1 MVRLIQLKLA
11 GFKSFVDPTTI
22 QLQGQRVGIVG
33 PNGCGK
39 SNIMESVKWVL
50 GESSAKEMRSENMDS
65 VIFNGS
71 ENRKPISRASVE
83 LIFDNSLGKAPTEWS
98 QYAEISVKRVI
109 EREKGSTYYI
119 NNLAVR
125 RKDIADLFLGTGL
138 GGRGYAIIGQ
148 NTISQIIEAK
158 PEELRSY
165 LEEAAGV
172 SKYKERRRET
182 EFRLRDTRENLSRIQ
197 DVLNEIIQQIAKLE
211 SQAVIATKYN
221 ELTEKHKFHQAQVWV
236 LKKRDASIVWK
247 KNQFQVEKL
256 VNELEQQTAAL
267 RKIEAEVENLRQ
279 AHIDASDEINKNQ
292 ASFYEINAEVSN
304 IENNIRNQNE
314 LLERS
319 KKELIEIE
327 TNLAKNADDQLKFAK
342 DIEEAEIEKVALS
355 ELYKTKEENFN
366 SLKSSIQ
373 SVEAT
378 YLDSTEQFNQI
389 ANQFQST
396 QEKIN
401 LEKATI
407 DFIHKT
413 EEEIN
418 TRITFLNNEINN
430 IDLTGQS
437 LLEEKESDLADKRL
451 HVEKIEA
458 KIDENKS
465 LATDLEEEIDALRQ
479 HQIEIQKELSQIEGE
494 IKTLAQIQD
503 DTQGNESLK
512 SWTSQHNIN
521 TSNRLWEKLKIK
533 TDWVT
538 AIESALGG
546 KLNAVLAQYE
556 TISHRPPA
564 SMVLANL
571 NASHAYKP
579 KNNKLNSALDVI
591 EISDPLLMN
600 LLSEWLS
607 NCYIIPKGESY
618 KNFIGNL
625 EQGEFL
631 VNQQGDIFTK
641 NSVSFYGKDA
651 SLNGI
656 LLRQERLKALQEK
669 FPSIDRNSKDISNKL
684 SEAELQLNDYEEQ
697 ADSYSEELKEALN
710 DFHQTEIEVEKT
722 QQSIAYANEKH
733 SSITNEQN
741 ELKTKLTQIQID
753 KTTKSSLIHNLE
765 NDAHRL
771 LEQKTLSE
779 DIKKRHE
786 LEYESARKHVNEA
799 EIQLQESHFNLKI
812 IGNKI
817 NELNNR
823 INLLTEDNN
832 ALNNKK
838 DLVKTSIN
846 TESIEALKLS
856 LREKITVK
864 DEREKILIASRD
876 NLAQKETDLRESEQ
890 KRLQT
895 EQAVHPIR
903 DKLEQSRLN
912 ERESKLLFEQ
922 FQNEIIESQLDE
934 GVLSESITEKTTVKE
949 VQELCNKLQEEI
961 NLLGPVNLAAIHELT
976 SEKERKGY
984 LDSQVEDLTSASNTL
999 EDAIRRIDKETRDR
1013 LIATFNE
1020 VNKNFTEFFKV
1031 LFNGGQA
1038 QLELLGEEI
1047 LDTGIQV
1054 TAQPPGKK
1062 NTTISQ
1068 LSGGEKALT
1077 ATALVFALFKLN
1089 PAPFCLMDEVDAP
1102 LDDSNTLRFTNM
1114 VTEMS
1119 KNTQFL
1125 YVSHNKIAM
1134 EMAQQL
1140 IGVTMQE
1147 SGVSRIVEVS
1157 LEEVEKMELAN

>member
-1 MVRLIQLKLA
+1 VRLIQLKLA

-22 QLQGQRVGIVG
+22 QLQGQRIGIVG

-158 PEELRSY
+158 PEELRNY

-182 EFRLRDTRENLSRIQ
+182 EFRLRDTRDNLSRIQ
-197 DVLNEIIQQIAKLE
+197 DVLNEIVQQIAKLE

-221 ELTEKHKFHQAQVWV
+221 DLTQKQKFHQAQVWV

-247 KNQFQVEKL
+247 KHQSQVEKL

-267 RKIEAEVENLRQ
+267 RKIEAEVESLRQ
-279 AHIDASDEINKNQ
+279 AHISASDEINKNQ
-292 ASFYEINAEVSN
+292 ASFYQINAEVSN

-327 TNLAKNADDQLKFAK
+327 TNLAKNADDQLKFTN
-342 DIEEAEIEKVALS
+342 DIEEAAIEKTKLT

-373 SVEAT
+373 SVEGR
-378 YLDSTEQFNQI
+378 YLASVEQFNQAVI
-389 ANQFQST
+389 QFQST

-401 LEKATI
+401 LEKAMI
-407 DFIHKT
+407 DFILKT
-413 EEEIN
+413 EEETNI
-418 TRITFLNNEINN
+418 RLAFLNNEISN

-437 LLEEKESDLADKRL
+437 LLDEKENDLVDKQS
-451 HVEKIEA
+451 HVEKIEG
-458 KIDENKS
+458 KIEENKS
-465 LATDLEEEIDALRQ
+465 LATDLEEEIDTLRKQ
-479 HQIEIQKELSQIEGE
+479 QIEIQKELSQIEGE

-503 DTQGNESLK
+503 DAQGNESLK

-533 TDWVT
+533 TEWIT

-556 TISHRPPA
+556 SISHRPPA

-571 NASHAYKP
+571 NGSKSYKP
-579 KNNKLNSALDVI
+579 KNNKLNSVLDVI

-607 NCYIIPKGESY
+607 DYYLIPKGESY

-656 LLRQERLKALQEK
+656 LLRQERLKALQEQ
-669 FPSIDRNSKDISNKL
+669 FPSIEKNYKNILKKL
-684 SEAELQLNDYEEQ
+684 NEAELQLNDYEEQ
-697 ADSYSEELKEALN
+697 ADSFSEELKEALN
-710 DFHQTEIEVEKT
+710 ELHQTEIEVERI
-722 QQSIAYANEKH
+722 QQSISYSNEKH
-733 SSITNEQN
+733 SNITNEQN
-741 ELKTKLTQIQID
+741 ELKEKLAQIEID
-753 KTTKSSLIHNLE
+753 KTAKSSLIHNLE
-765 NDAHRL
+765 IDAHRL
-771 LEQKTLSE
+771 LEQKTSSE
-779 DIKKRHE
+779 EIKKRHE
-786 LEYESARKHVNEA
+786 FEYESVKKQVNEA

-812 IGNKI
+812 IDNKI
-817 NELNNR
+817 NEINNK
-823 INLLTEDNN
+823 INILYEDNK

-838 DLVKTSIN
+838 DSAKASID
-846 TESIEALKLS
+846 TGVIEALQIS

-876 NLAQKETDLRESEQ
+876 NLAQKETDLRECEQ

-912 ERESKLLFEQ
+912 EQESKLLFEQ
-922 FQNEIIESQLDE
+922 FQNEINESQLDE
-934 GVLSESITEKTTVKE
+934 IVLSESITEKTTVKE

-1157 LEEVEKMELAN
+1157 LAEAEKMELAN

>member
-1 MVRLIQLKLA
+1 MRLIQLKLA

-221 ELTEKHKFHQAQVWV
+221 ELTEKYKFHQAQVWV

-373 SVEAT
+373 LVEAT

-922 FQNEIIESQLDE
+922 FQNEINESQLDE

>member
-1 MVRLIQLKLA
+1 MRLIQLKLA

-125 RKDIADLFLGTGL
+125 RKDVADLFLGTGL

-158 PEELRSY
+158 PEELRNY

-197 DVLNEIIQQIAKLE
+197 DVVNEIIQQIAKLE

-247 KNQFQVEKL
+247 KNQSQVEKL

-279 AHIDASDEINKNQ
+279 AHINASDEINKNQ
-292 ASFYEINAEVSN
+292 ASFYEINSEVSN

-319 KKELIEIE
+319 KKELVEIE
-327 TNLAKNADDQLKFAK
+327 ANLNKNAEDQLKFSK
-342 DIEEAEIEKVALS
+342 EIEEAVIQKTALS
-355 ELYKTKEENFN
+355 ELFKTKEESFN
-366 SLKSSIQ
+366 TLKSSIQ
-373 SVEAT
+373 SVESQ
-378 YLDSTEQFNQI
+378 YLSSSEKFNQI

-413 EEEIN
+413 EEETN
-418 TRITFLNNEINN
+418 ARISFLNNEINN
-430 IDLTGQS
+430 IDLSGKSQ
-437 LLEEKESDLADKRL
+437 LEEKETDLSDKRL
-451 HVEKIEA
+451 DAEKIEE
-458 KIDENKS
+458 KISDNKS
-465 LATDLEEEIDALRQ
+465 LSSDLEEEIDTLRQ

-494 IKTLAQIQD
+494 IKTLVQIQD

-533 TDWVT
+533 SDWVT

-556 TISHRPPA
+556 SIAHRPPA

-579 KNNKLNSALDVI
+579 KNNKLNSALDAI

-607 NCYIIPKGESY
+607 DYYLIPKGESY

-656 LLRQERLKALQEK
+656 LIRQERLKALQDK
-669 FPSIDRNSKDISNKL
+669 FPSIEKGYKDVLNRL
-684 SEAELQLNDYEEQ
+684 NDAELQLNDYEEQ
-697 ADSYSEELKEALN
+697 ADSFSEELKDALN
-710 DFHQTEIEVEKT
+710 ELHQTEIEVEKI

-733 SSITNEQN
+733 SNISHEQN
-741 ELKTKLTQIQID
+741 ELKAKLTQIQID
-753 KTTKSSLIHNLE
+753 KTTKSNLIQNLE
-765 NDAHRL
+765 GDSHRF
-771 LEQKTLSE
+771 LEQKTADE
-779 DIKKRHE
+779 EIKKRHE
-786 LEYESARKHVNEA
+786 FEYESARQQVNEA

-812 IGNKI
+812 VDNKI
-817 NELNNR
+817 SELNNR
-823 INLLTEDNN
+823 VSLLSEDNN
-832 ALNNKK
+832 VLNNKK
-838 DLVKTSIN
+838 DLAKASIN
-846 TESIEALKLS
+846 TEHIDMLQAT
-856 LREKITVK
+856 LREKLTVK
-864 DEREKILIASRD
+864 DEREKVLIASRD

-912 ERESKLLFEQ
+912 EQESKLLFEQ
-922 FQNEIIESQLDE
+922 FQNEINESQLDE
-934 GVLSESITEKTTVKE
+934 VVLSESITDKTTVKE

-961 NLLGPVNLAAIHELT
+961 NSLGPVNLAAIHELT

-1038 QLELLGEEI
+1038 KLELLGEEI

-1102 LDDSNTLRFTNM
+1102 LDDSNTLRFANM

>member
-1 MVRLIQLKLA
+1 MRLIQLKLA

-22 QLQGQRVGIVG
+22 QLQGQRIGIVG

-158 PEELRSY
+158 PEELRNY

-182 EFRLRDTRENLSRIQ
+182 EFRLRDTRDNLSRIQ
-197 DVLNEIIQQIAKLE
+197 DVLNEIVQQIAKLE

-221 ELTEKHKFHQAQVWV
+221 DLTQKQKFHQAQVWV

-247 KNQFQVEKL
+247 KHQSQVEKL

-267 RKIEAEVENLRQ
+267 RKIEAEVESLRQ
-279 AHIDASDEINKNQ
+279 AHISASDEINKNQ
-292 ASFYEINAEVSN
+292 ASFYQINAEVSN

-327 TNLAKNADDQLKFAK
+327 TNLAKNADDQLKFTN
-342 DIEEAEIEKVALS
+342 DIEEAAIEKTKLT

-373 SVEAT
+373 SVEGR
-378 YLDSTEQFNQI
+378 YLASVEQFNQAVI
-389 ANQFQST
+389 QFQST

-401 LEKATI
+401 LEKAMI
-407 DFIHKT
+407 DFILKT
-413 EEEIN
+413 EEETNI
-418 TRITFLNNEINN
+418 RLAFLNNEISN

-437 LLEEKESDLADKRL
+437 LLDEKENDLVDKQS
-451 HVEKIEA
+451 HAEKIEG
-458 KIDENKS
+458 KIEENKS
-465 LATDLEEEIDALRQ
+465 LATDLEEEIDTLRKQ
-479 HQIEIQKELSQIEGE
+479 QIEIQKELSQIEGE

-503 DTQGNESLK
+503 DAQGNESLK

-533 TDWVT
+533 TEWIT

-556 TISHRPPA
+556 SISHRPPA

-571 NASHAYKP
+571 NGSKSYKP
-579 KNNKLNSALDVI
+579 KNNKLNSVLDVI

-607 NCYIIPKGESY
+607 DYYLIPKGESY

-656 LLRQERLKALQEK
+656 LLRQERLKALQEQ
-669 FPSIDRNSKDISNKL
+669 FPSIEKNYKNILKKL
-684 SEAELQLNDYEEQ
+684 NEAELQLNDYEEQ
-697 ADSYSEELKEALN
+697 ADSFSEELKEALN
-710 DFHQTEIEVEKT
+710 ELHQTEIEVERI
-722 QQSIAYANEKH
+722 QQSISYSNEKH
-733 SSITNEQN
+733 SNITNEQN
-741 ELKTKLTQIQID
+741 ELKEKLAQIEID
-753 KTTKSSLIHNLE
+753 KTAKSSLIHNLE
-765 NDAHRL
+765 IDAHRL
-771 LEQKTLSE
+771 LEQKTSSE
-779 DIKKRHE
+779 EIKKRHE
-786 LEYESARKHVNEA
+786 FEYESVKKQVNEA

-812 IGNKI
+812 IDNKI
-817 NELNNR
+817 NEINNK
-823 INLLTEDNN
+823 INILYEDNK

-838 DLVKTSIN
+838 DSAKASID
-846 TESIEALKLS
+846 TGVIEALQIS

-876 NLAQKETDLRESEQ
+876 NLAQKETDLRECEQ

-912 ERESKLLFEQ
+912 EQESKLLFEQ
-922 FQNEIIESQLDE
+922 FQNEINESQLDE
-934 GVLSESITEKTTVKE
+934 IVLSESITEKTTVKE

-1157 LEEVEKMELAN
+1157 LAEAEKMELAN

>member
-1 MVRLIQLKLA
+1 MRLIQLKLA

-373 SVEAT
+373 LVEAT
-378 YLDSTEQFNQI
+378 YLDSTEQFNQV

-922 FQNEIIESQLDE
+922 FQNEINESQLDE

>member
-1 MVRLIQLKLA
+1 MRLIQLKLA

-327 TNLAKNADDQLKFAK
+327 TNLTKNADDQLKFAK

-373 SVEAT
+373 LVEAT
-378 YLDSTEQFNQI
+378 YLDSTEQFNQV

-503 DTQGNESLK
+503 DAQGNESLK

-961 NLLGPVNLAAIHELT
+961 NLLGPVNLAAIHEPT

>member
-1 MVRLIQLKLA
+1 MRLIQLKLA

-125 RKDIADLFLGTGL
+125 RKDVADLFLGTGL

-158 PEELRSY
+158 PEELRNY

-247 KNQFQVEKL
+247 KHQSQVDKL

-267 RKIEAEVENLRQ
+267 RKIEAEVETLRQ

-327 TNLAKNADDQLKFAK
+327 TNLTKNEEDQLKYSK
-342 DIEEAEIEKVALS
+342 DIKESDIEKISLS
-355 ELYKTKEENFN
+355 ELYKIKEENFN
-366 SLKSSIQ
+366 ALKSSIQ
-373 SVEAT
+373 LVEVQ
-378 YLDSTEQFNQI
+378 YLTSTEQFNQA

-413 EEEIN
+413 EEETN
-418 TRITFLNNEINN
+418 ARISFLNNEIRN

-437 LLEEKESDLADKRL
+437 ELEEKENDLADKRL
-451 HVEKIEA
+451 HVKNIES

-465 LATDLEEEIDALRQ
+465 LTEDLEEEIDTLRQ

-494 IKTLAQIQD
+494 IKTLLQIQD

-533 TDWVT
+533 TEWVT
-538 AIESALGG
+538 AIESALGV

-571 NASHAYKP
+571 NGSHPYKP
-579 KNNKLNSALDVI
+579 KNTKLNSALDVI

-607 NCYIIPKGESY
+607 SCYIIPKGESY

-651 SLNGI
+651 SLSGI
-656 LLRQERLKALQEK
+656 LLRQERLKVLQEK
-669 FPSIDRNSKDISNKL
+669 FPSIDKNYKDVSKKL
-684 SEAELQLNDYEEQ
+684 NEAQLQLNNYEEQ
-697 ADSYSEELKEALN
+697 VDSFNDELKEALN

-722 QQSIAYANEKH
+722 QQSIVYANERLNN
-733 SSITNEQN
+733 ITNEQN
-741 ELKTKLTQIQID
+741 ELKAKLTQIEID
-753 KTTKSSLIHNLE
+753 KTTKSNLILNLE
-765 NDAHRL
+765 NDALQL
-771 LEQKTLSE
+771 LEQKTSSE
-779 DIKKRHE
+779 EIKKRHE
-786 LEYESARKHVNEA
+786 LEYESAKKQVNEA

-812 IGNKI
+812 INNKI
-817 NELNNR
+817 NELINR
-823 INLLTEDNN
+823 FNVLTEDNS

-838 DLVKTSIN
+838 DLAMASID
-846 TESIEALKLS
+846 TQIIETLQLS
-856 LREKITVK
+856 LREKITIK

-876 NLAQKETDLRESEQ
+876 NLAQKEIDLRECEQ

-912 ERESKLLFEQ
+912 EQESKLLFEQ
-922 FQNEIIESQLDE
+922 FQNEINESQFDE
-934 GVLSESITEKTTVKE
+934 VVLSESITEKTTVKE

-961 NLLGPVNLAAIHELT
+961 NLLGPVNLAAIHELA

-999 EDAIRRIDKETRDR
+999 EDAIKRIDKETRDR

-1020 VNKNFTEFFKV
+1020 VNKNFTEFFRI

-1102 LDDSNTLRFTNM
+1102 LDDSNTLRFADM

-1157 LEEVEKMELAN
+1157 LEEAEKMELAN

>member
-1 MVRLIQLKLA
+1 MRLIQLKLA

-158 PEELRSY
+158 PEELRNY

-197 DVLNEIIQQIAKLE
+197 DVLNEIIQQITKLE

-221 ELTEKHKFHQAQVWV
+221 DLTQKQKFHQAQVWV

-247 KNQFQVEKL
+247 KHQSQVEKL

-267 RKIEAEVENLRQ
+267 RKIEAEVEGLRQ
-279 AHIDASDEINKNQ
+279 SHINASDEINKNQ

-327 TNLAKNADDQLKFAK
+327 TNLAKNADDQLKFTN
-342 DIEEAEIEKVALS
+342 DIEEAAIEKTKLT

-373 SVEAT
+373 SVEGR
-378 YLDSTEQFNQI
+378 YLASVEQFNQAVI
-389 ANQFQST
+389 QFQST

-401 LEKATI
+401 LEKAMI
-407 DFIHKT
+407 DFILKT
-413 EEEIN
+413 EDETNI
-418 TRITFLNNEINN
+418 RLAFLNNEISN

-437 LLEEKESDLADKRL
+437 LLNEKENDLVDKQS
-451 HVEKIEA
+451 HVKKIEG
-458 KIDENKS
+458 KIEENKS
-465 LATDLEEEIDALRQ
+465 LATDLEEEIDTLRQ
-479 HQIEIQKELSQIEGE
+479 QQIEIQKELSQIEGE

-503 DTQGNESLK
+503 DAQGNESLK

-533 TDWVT
+533 TEWIT

-546 KLNAVLAQYE
+546 RLNAVLAQYE
-556 TISHRPPA
+556 SISHRPPA

-571 NASHAYKP
+571 NGSHSYKP
-579 KNNKLNSALDVI
+579 KNNKLNSVLDVI

-607 NCYIIPKGESY
+607 DYYLIPKGESY

-656 LLRQERLKALQEK
+656 LLRQERLKALQEQ
-669 FPSIDRNSKDISNKL
+669 FPSIEKSYKNILKKL
-684 SEAELQLNDYEEQ
+684 NEAELQLNDYEEQ
-697 ADSYSEELKEALN
+697 ADSFNDKLKEALN
-710 DFHQTEIEVEKT
+710 ELHQTEIEVERI
-722 QQSIAYANEKH
+722 QQSITYSNEKH
-733 SSITNEQN
+733 SNITNEQN
-741 ELKTKLTQIQID
+741 ELKEKLTQIEID
-753 KTTKSSLIHNLE
+753 KTAKSSLIHNLE
-765 NDAHRL
+765 IDAHRL
-771 LEQKTLSE
+771 LEQKTSSE
-779 DIKKRHE
+779 EIKKRHE
-786 LEYESARKHVNEA
+786 FEYESVKKQVNEA

-812 IGNKI
+812 INNKI
-817 NELNNR
+817 NELNSK
-823 INLLTEDNN
+823 INILYEDNK

-838 DLVKTSIN
+838 DLAKASID
-846 TESIEALKLS
+846 TEIIEALQLS

-876 NLAQKETDLRESEQ
+876 NLAQKETDLRECEQ

-912 ERESKLLFEQ
+912 EQESKLLFEQ
-922 FQNEIIESQLDE
+922 FQNEINESQLDE
-934 GVLSESITEKTTVKE
+934 MVLSESITEKTTVKDM
-949 VQELCNKLQEEI
+949 QELCNKLQEDI

-1020 VNKNFTEFFKV
+1020 VNKNFTDFFKV

-1125 YVSHNKIAM
+1125 YVSHNKLAM

>member
-1 MVRLIQLKLA
+1 
-11 GFKSFVDPTTI
+11 
-22 QLQGQRVGIVG
+22 VGIVG

-39 SNIMESVKWVL
+39 VM
-50 GESSAKEMRSENMDS
+50 
-65 VIFNGS
+65 
-71 ENRKPISRASVE
+71 
-83 LIFDNSLGKAPTEWS
+83 
-98 QYAEISVKRVI
+98 RVI

-247 KNQFQVEKL
+247 KHQSQVEKL

-304 IENNIRNQNE
+304 IENNIRNQND

-327 TNLAKNADDQLKFAK
+327 TNLAKNADDQLKFTK
-342 DIEEAEIEKVALS
+342 DIEEAGIEKAALS

-373 SVEAT
+373 SVELA
-378 YLDSTEQFNQI
+378 YINSTEQFNQI

-413 EEEIN
+413 EEDTN
-418 TRITFLNNEINN
+418 ARITFLNNEISN

-437 LLEEKESDLADKRL
+437 LLEEKESDLADKRS
-451 HVEKIEA
+451 HVEKIET

-465 LATDLEEEIDALRQ
+465 LATDLEEEIDTLRQ
-479 HQIEIQKELSQIEGE
+479 RQIEMQKELSQIEGE

-533 TDWVT
+533 TEWVT

-571 NASHAYKP
+571 NASHTYKP

-607 NCYIIPKGESY
+607 DCYIIPKGESY

-669 FPSIDRNSKDISNKL
+669 FPSIEKSYKDVLNKL

-697 ADSYSEELKEALN
+697 ADSFSEELKDALN
-710 DFHQTEIEVEKT
+710 AFHQTEIEVEKI
-722 QQSIAYANEKH
+722 QQSITYANEKH
-733 SSITNEQN
+733 SNITNEQN
-741 ELKTKLTQIQID
+741 ELKAKLTQIEVD

-765 NDAHRL
+765 NDAHRF
-771 LEQKTLSE
+771 LEQKTSSE
-779 DIKKRHE
+779 EIKKRHE

-812 IGNKI
+812 IDNKI

-823 INLLTEDNN
+823 INILTEDNN
-832 ALNNKK
+832 TLNNKK
-838 DLVKTSIN
+838 DLAKASIN
-846 TESIEALKLS
+846 TESIEALQLS

-890 KRLQT
+890 KRMQT

-912 ERESKLLFEQ
+912 EQESKLLFEQ
-922 FQNEIIESQLDE
+922 FQNEINESQLDE
-934 GVLSESITEKTTVKE
+934 IVLSESITEKTTVKE
-949 VQELCNKLQEEI
+949 VQELCSH
-961 NLLGPVNLAAIHELT
+961 P
-976 SEKERKGY
+976 
-984 LDSQVEDLTSASNTL
+984 
-999 EDAIRRIDKETRDR
+999 
-1013 LIATFNE
+1013 
-1020 VNKNFTEFFKV
+1020 
-1031 LFNGGQA
+1031 
-1038 QLELLGEEI
+1038 
-1047 LDTGIQV
+1047 
-1054 TAQPPGKK
+1054 KK
-1062 NTTISQ
+1062 K
-1068 LSGGEKALT
+1068 EKA
-1077 ATALVFALFKLN
+1077 
-1089 PAPFCLMDEVDAP
+1089 
-1102 LDDSNTLRFTNM
+1102 TLI
-1114 VTEMS
+1114 V
-1119 KNTQFL
+1119 KW
-1125 YVSHNKIAM
+1125 KI
-1134 EMAQQL
+1134 
-1140 IGVTMQE
+1140 
-1147 SGVSRIVEVS
+1147 
-1157 LEEVEKMELAN
+1157 

>member
-1 MVRLIQLKLA
+1 MRLIQLKLA

-22 QLQGQRVGIVG
+22 QLQGQRIGIVG

-158 PEELRSY
+158 PEELRNY

-182 EFRLRDTRENLSRIQ
+182 EFRLRDTRDNLSRIQ
-197 DVLNEIIQQIAKLE
+197 DVLNEIVQQIAKLE

-221 ELTEKHKFHQAQVWV
+221 DLTQKQKFHQAQVWV

-247 KNQFQVEKL
+247 KHQSQVEKL

-267 RKIEAEVENLRQ
+267 RKIEAEVESLRQ
-279 AHIDASDEINKNQ
+279 AHISASDEINKNQ

-327 TNLAKNADDQLKFAK
+327 TNLAKNADDQLKFTN
-342 DIEEAEIEKVALS
+342 DIEEAAIEKTKLT

-373 SVEAT
+373 SVEGR
-378 YLDSTEQFNQI
+378 YLASVEQFNQAVI
-389 ANQFQST
+389 QFQST

-401 LEKATI
+401 LEKAMI
-407 DFIHKT
+407 DFILKT
-413 EEEIN
+413 EEETNI
-418 TRITFLNNEINN
+418 RLAFLNNEISN

-437 LLEEKESDLADKRL
+437 LLDEKENDLVDKQS
-451 HVEKIEA
+451 HVEKIEG
-458 KIDENKS
+458 KIEENKS
-465 LATDLEEEIDALRQ
+465 LATDLEEEIDTLRKQ
-479 HQIEIQKELSQIEGE
+479 QIEIQKKLSQIEGE

-503 DTQGNESLK
+503 DAQGNESLK

-533 TDWVT
+533 TEWIT

-556 TISHRPPA
+556 SISHRPPA

-571 NASHAYKP
+571 NGSKSYKP
-579 KNNKLNSALDVI
+579 KNNKLNSVLDVI

-607 NCYIIPKGESY
+607 DYYLIPKGESY

-656 LLRQERLKALQEK
+656 LLRQERLKALQEQ
-669 FPSIDRNSKDISNKL
+669 FPSIEKNYKNILKKL
-684 SEAELQLNDYEEQ
+684 NEAELQLNDYEEQ
-697 ADSYSEELKEALN
+697 ADSFSEELKEALN
-710 DFHQTEIEVEKT
+710 ELHQTEIEVERI
-722 QQSIAYANEKH
+722 QQSISYSNEKH
-733 SSITNEQN
+733 SNITNEQN
-741 ELKTKLTQIQID
+741 ELKEKLAQIEID
-753 KTTKSSLIHNLE
+753 KTAKSSLIHNLE
-765 NDAHRL
+765 IDAHRL
-771 LEQKTLSE
+771 LEQKTSSE
-779 DIKKRHE
+779 EIKKRHE
-786 LEYESARKHVNEA
+786 FEYESVKKQVNEA

-812 IGNKI
+812 IDNKI
-817 NELNNR
+817 NEINNK
-823 INLLTEDNN
+823 INILYEDNK

-838 DLVKTSIN
+838 DSAKASID
-846 TESIEALKLS
+846 TGVIEALQIS

-876 NLAQKETDLRESEQ
+876 NLAQKETDLRECEQ

-912 ERESKLLFEQ
+912 EQESKLLFEQ
-922 FQNEIIESQLDE
+922 FQNEINESQLDE
-934 GVLSESITEKTTVKE
+934 IVLSESITEKTTVKE

-1157 LEEVEKMELAN
+1157 LAEAEKMELAN

>member
-1 MVRLIQLKLA
+1 MRLIQLKLA

-125 RKDIADLFLGTGL
+125 RKDVADLFLGTGL

-158 PEELRSY
+158 PEELRNY

-247 KNQFQVEKL
+247 KHQSQVDKL

-267 RKIEAEVENLRQ
+267 RKIEAEVETLRQ

-327 TNLAKNADDQLKFAK
+327 TNLTKNEEDQLKYSK
-342 DIEEAEIEKVALS
+342 DIKESDIEKISLS
-355 ELYKTKEENFN
+355 ELYKIKEENFN
-366 SLKSSIQ
+366 ALKSSIRL
-373 SVEAT
+373 VEVQ
-378 YLDSTEQFNQI
+378 YLTSTEQFNQA

-413 EEEIN
+413 EEETN
-418 TRITFLNNEINN
+418 ARITFLNNEISN

-437 LLEEKESDLADKRL
+437 ELEEKENDLADKRL
-451 HVEKIEA
+451 HVKNIES

-465 LATDLEEEIDALRQ
+465 LTEDLEEEIDTLRQ

-494 IKTLAQIQD
+494 IKTLLQIQD

-533 TDWVT
+533 TEWVT
-538 AIESALGG
+538 AIESALGV

-571 NASHAYKP
+571 NGSHPYKP
-579 KNNKLNSALDVI
+579 KNTKLNSALDVI

-607 NCYIIPKGESY
+607 SCYIIPKGESY

-651 SLNGI
+651 SLSGI
-656 LLRQERLKALQEK
+656 LLRQERLKVLQEK
-669 FPSIDRNSKDISNKL
+669 FPSIDKNYKDVSKKL
-684 SEAELQLNDYEEQ
+684 NEAQLQLNNYEEQ
-697 ADSYSEELKEALN
+697 VDSFNDELKEALN

-722 QQSIAYANEKH
+722 QQSIVYANERLNN
-733 SSITNEQN
+733 ITNEQN
-741 ELKTKLTQIQID
+741 ELKAKLTQIEID
-753 KTTKSSLIHNLE
+753 KTTKSNLILNLE
-765 NDAHRL
+765 NDALQL
-771 LEQKTLSE
+771 LEQKTSSE
-779 DIKKRHE
+779 EIKKRHE
-786 LEYESARKHVNEA
+786 LEYESAKKQVNEA

-812 IGNKI
+812 INNKI
-817 NELNNR
+817 NELINR
-823 INLLTEDNN
+823 FNVLTEDNS

-838 DLVKTSIN
+838 DLAMASID
-846 TESIEALKLS
+846 TQIIETLQLS
-856 LREKITVK
+856 LREKITIK

-876 NLAQKETDLRESEQ
+876 NLAQKEIDLRECEQ

-912 ERESKLLFEQ
+912 EQESKLLFEQ
-922 FQNEIIESQLDE
+922 FQNEINESQFDE
-934 GVLSESITEKTTVKE
+934 VVLSESITEKTTVKE

-961 NLLGPVNLAAIHELT
+961 NLLGPVNLAAIHELA

-999 EDAIRRIDKETRDR
+999 EDAIKRIDKETRDR

-1020 VNKNFTEFFKV
+1020 VNKNFTEFFRI

-1102 LDDSNTLRFTNM
+1102 LDDSNTLRFADM

-1157 LEEVEKMELAN
+1157 LEEAEKMELAN

>member
-1 MVRLIQLKLA
+1 MRLIQLKLA

-125 RKDIADLFLGTGL
+125 RKDVADLFLGTGL

-158 PEELRSY
+158 PEELRNY

-247 KNQFQVEKL
+247 KHQSQVDKL

-267 RKIEAEVENLRQ
+267 RKIEAEVETLRQ

-327 TNLAKNADDQLKFAK
+327 TNLTKNEEDQLKYSK
-342 DIEEAEIEKVALS
+342 DIKESDIEKISLS
-355 ELYKTKEENFN
+355 ELYKIKEENFN
-366 SLKSSIQ
+366 ALKSSIQ
-373 SVEAT
+373 LVEVQ
-378 YLDSTEQFNQI
+378 YLTSTEQFNQA

-413 EEEIN
+413 EEETN
-418 TRITFLNNEINN
+418 ARITFLNNEIRN

-437 LLEEKESDLADKRL
+437 ELEEKENDLADKRL
-451 HVEKIEA
+451 HVKNIES

-465 LATDLEEEIDALRQ
+465 LTEDLEEEIDTLRQ

-494 IKTLAQIQD
+494 IKTLLQIQD

-533 TDWVT
+533 TEWVT
-538 AIESALGG
+538 AIESALGV

-571 NASHAYKP
+571 NGSHPYKP
-579 KNNKLNSALDVI
+579 KNTKLNSALDVI

-607 NCYIIPKGESY
+607 SCYIIPKGESY

-651 SLNGI
+651 SLSGI
-656 LLRQERLKALQEK
+656 LLRQERLKVLQEK
-669 FPSIDRNSKDISNKL
+669 FPSIDKNYKDVSKKL
-684 SEAELQLNDYEEQ
+684 NEAQLQLNNYEEQ
-697 ADSYSEELKEALN
+697 VDSFNDELKEALN

-722 QQSIAYANEKH
+722 QQSIVYANERLNN
-733 SSITNEQN
+733 ITNEQN
-741 ELKTKLTQIQID
+741 ELKAKLTQIEID
-753 KTTKSSLIHNLE
+753 KTTKSNLILNLE
-765 NDAHRL
+765 NDALQL
-771 LEQKTLSE
+771 LEQKTSSE
-779 DIKKRHE
+779 EIKKRHE
-786 LEYESARKHVNEA
+786 LEYESAKKQVNEA

-812 IGNKI
+812 INNKI
-817 NELNNR
+817 NELINR
-823 INLLTEDNN
+823 FNVLTEDNS

-838 DLVKTSIN
+838 DLAMASID
-846 TESIEALKLS
+846 TQIIETLQLS
-856 LREKITVK
+856 LREKITIK

-876 NLAQKETDLRESEQ
+876 NLAQKEIDLRECEQ

-912 ERESKLLFEQ
+912 EQESKLLFEQ
-922 FQNEIIESQLDE
+922 FQNEINESQFDE
-934 GVLSESITEKTTVKE
+934 VVLSESIIEKTTVKE

-961 NLLGPVNLAAIHELT
+961 NLLGPVNLAAIHELA

-999 EDAIRRIDKETRDR
+999 EDAIKRIDKETRDR

-1020 VNKNFTEFFKV
+1020 VNKNFTEFFRI

-1102 LDDSNTLRFTNM
+1102 LDDSNTLRFADM

-1157 LEEVEKMELAN
+1157 LEEAEKMELAN

>member
-1 MVRLIQLKLA
+1 MRLIQLKLA

-327 TNLAKNADDQLKFAK
+327 TNLTKNADDQLKFAK

-373 SVEAT
+373 LVEAT

-846 TESIEALKLS
+846 TESIEALKMS

>member
-1 MVRLIQLKLA
+1 VRLIQLKLA

-158 PEELRSY
+158 PEELRNY

-197 DVLNEIIQQIAKLE
+197 DVLNEIIQQITKLE

-221 ELTEKHKFHQAQVWV
+221 DLTQKQKFHQAQVWV

-247 KNQFQVEKL
+247 KHQSQVEKL

-267 RKIEAEVENLRQ
+267 RKIEAEVESLRQ
-279 AHIDASDEINKNQ
+279 SHINASDEINKNQ

-327 TNLAKNADDQLKFAK
+327 TNLAKNADDQLKFTN
-342 DIEEAEIEKVALS
+342 DIEEAAIEKTKLT

-373 SVEAT
+373 SVEGR
-378 YLDSTEQFNQI
+378 YLASVEQFNQAVI
-389 ANQFQST
+389 QFQST

-401 LEKATI
+401 LEKAMI
-407 DFIHKT
+407 DFILKT
-413 EEEIN
+413 EDETNI
-418 TRITFLNNEINN
+418 RLAFLNNEISN

-437 LLEEKESDLADKRL
+437 LLNEKENDLVDKQS
-451 HVEKIEA
+451 HVKKIEG
-458 KIDENKS
+458 KIEENKS
-465 LATDLEEEIDALRQ
+465 LATDLEEEIDTLRQ
-479 HQIEIQKELSQIEGE
+479 QQIEIQKELSQIEGE

-503 DTQGNESLK
+503 DAQGNESLK

-533 TDWVT
+533 TEWIT

-546 KLNAVLAQYE
+546 RLNAVLAQYE
-556 TISHRPPA
+556 SISHRPPA

-571 NASHAYKP
+571 NGSHSYKP
-579 KNNKLNSALDVI
+579 KNNKLNSVLDVI

-607 NCYIIPKGESY
+607 DYYLIPKGESY

-656 LLRQERLKALQEK
+656 LLRQERLKALQEQ
-669 FPSIDRNSKDISNKL
+669 FPSIEKSYKNILKKL
-684 SEAELQLNDYEEQ
+684 NEAELQLNDYEEQ
-697 ADSYSEELKEALN
+697 ADSFNDKLKEALN
-710 DFHQTEIEVEKT
+710 ELHQTEIEVERI
-722 QQSIAYANEKH
+722 QQSITYSNEKH
-733 SSITNEQN
+733 SNITNEQN
-741 ELKTKLTQIQID
+741 ELKEKLTQIEID
-753 KTTKSSLIHNLE
+753 KTAKSSLIHNLE
-765 NDAHRL
+765 IDAHRL
-771 LEQKTLSE
+771 LEQKTSSE
-779 DIKKRHE
+779 EIKKRHE
-786 LEYESARKHVNEA
+786 FEYESVKKQVNEA

-812 IGNKI
+812 INNKI
-817 NELNNR
+817 NELNSK
-823 INLLTEDNN
+823 INILYEDNK

-838 DLVKTSIN
+838 DLAKASID
-846 TESIEALKLS
+846 TEIIEALQLS

-876 NLAQKETDLRESEQ
+876 NLAQKETDLRECEQ

-912 ERESKLLFEQ
+912 EQESKLLFEQ
-922 FQNEIIESQLDE
+922 FQNEINESQLDE
-934 GVLSESITEKTTVKE
+934 MVLSESITEKTTVKGM
-949 VQELCNKLQEEI
+949 QELCNKLQEDI

-1020 VNKNFTEFFKV
+1020 VNKNFTDFFKV

-1125 YVSHNKIAM
+1125 YVSHNKLAM

>member
-1 MVRLIQLKLA
+1 MRLIQLKLA

-158 PEELRSY
+158 PEELRNY

-247 KNQFQVEKL
+247 RHQSQVDKL

-267 RKIEAEVENLRQ
+267 RKIEAEVETLRQ

-327 TNLAKNADDQLKFAK
+327 TNLAKNADDQLKFTK
-342 DIEEAEIEKVALS
+342 DIEETEIEKTALS
-355 ELYKTKEENFN
+355 ELYKAKEENFN
-366 SLKSSIQ
+366 LLKSSIQ
-373 SVEAT
+373 SVEAQF
-378 YLDSTEQFNQI
+378 LDSTQQFNQA

-407 DFIHKT
+407 DFIHKN

-418 TRITFLNNEINN
+418 ARISFLNNEISN

-437 LLEEKESDLADKRL
+437 LLDEKENDLAEKQL
-451 HVEKIEA
+451 YVEKIEG

-465 LATDLEEEIDALRQ
+465 LTTNIEEEIDTLRQ

-512 SWTSQHNIN
+512 SWTSQYNIN

-571 NASHAYKP
+571 NSSHAYKP
-579 KNNKLNSALDVI
+579 KNKKLNSALDVI

-607 NCYIIPKGESY
+607 DCYIIPKGESY

-656 LLRQERLKALQEK
+656 LLRQERLKALKEK
-669 FPSIDRNSKDISNKL
+669 LPSIQKNYKDLLNKL
-684 SEAELQLNDYEEQ
+684 SESEFQLNNYEEQ
-697 ADSYSEELKEALN
+697 GDSFGEELKDALN
-710 DFHQTEIEVEKT
+710 EYHQTEIEVEKT
-722 QQSIAYANEKH
+722 QQSIAYANEKLNNIM
-733 SSITNEQN
+733 SEQN
-741 ELKTKLTQIQID
+741 ELKAKLTQIEVD
-753 KTTKSSLIHNLE
+753 KTTKTSLIHNLE

-771 LEQKTLSE
+771 LEQKTSSE
-779 DIKKRHE
+779 EIKRRHE
-786 LEYESARKHVNEA
+786 LEYENARNKVNEA

-812 IGNKI
+812 INNKI

-823 INLLTEDNN
+823 VNLITEENN
-832 ALNNKK
+832 ALNSKK
-838 DLVKTSIN
+838 DLAKAAIN
-846 TESIEALKLS
+846 TESIEALQLS
-856 LREKITVK
+856 LREKITIK

-876 NLAQKETDLRESEQ
+876 NLAQKESDLRESEQ
-890 KRLQT
+890 KRLQI
-895 EQAVHPIR
+895 EQGVHPIR
-903 DKLEQSRLN
+903 DRLEQSRLN
-912 ERESKLLFEQ
+912 EQESKLLFEQ
-922 FQNEIIESQLDE
+922 FQNEINESQLDE
-934 GVLSESITEKTTVKE
+934 TVLSAAITEKTTVKE
-949 VQELCNKLQEEI
+949 MQELCNNLQEEI
-961 NLLGPVNLAAIHELT
+961 NLLGPVNLAAIHELA

-1102 LDDSNTLRFTNM
+1102 LDDSNTLRFANM

>member
-1 MVRLIQLKLA
+1 MRLIQLKLA

-125 RKDIADLFLGTGL
+125 RKDVADLFLGTGL

-158 PEELRSY
+158 PEELRNY

-247 KNQFQVEKL
+247 KHQSQVDKL

-267 RKIEAEVENLRQ
+267 RKIEAEVETLRQ

-327 TNLAKNADDQLKFAK
+327 TNLTKNEEDQLKYSK
-342 DIEEAEIEKVALS
+342 DIKESDIEKISLS
-355 ELYKTKEENFN
+355 ELYKIKEENFN
-366 SLKSSIQ
+366 ALKSSIQ
-373 SVEAT
+373 LVEVQ
-378 YLDSTEQFNQI
+378 YLTSTEQFNQA

-413 EEEIN
+413 EEETN
-418 TRITFLNNEINN
+418 ARITFLNNEIRN

-437 LLEEKESDLADKRL
+437 ELEEKENDLADKRL
-451 HVEKIEA
+451 HVKNIES

-465 LATDLEEEIDALRQ
+465 LTEDLEEEIDTLRQ

-494 IKTLAQIQD
+494 IKTLLQIQD

-533 TDWVT
+533 TEWVT
-538 AIESALGG
+538 AIESALGV

-571 NASHAYKP
+571 NGSHPYKP
-579 KNNKLNSALDVI
+579 KNTKLNSALDVI

-607 NCYIIPKGESY
+607 SCYIIPKGESY

-651 SLNGI
+651 SLSGI
-656 LLRQERLKALQEK
+656 LLRQERLKVLQEK
-669 FPSIDRNSKDISNKL
+669 FPSIDKNYKDVSKKL
-684 SEAELQLNDYEEQ
+684 NEAQLQLNNYEEQ
-697 ADSYSEELKEALN
+697 VDSFNDELKEALN

-722 QQSIAYANEKH
+722 QQSIVYANERLNN
-733 SSITNEQN
+733 ITNEQN
-741 ELKTKLTQIQID
+741 ELKAKLTQIEID
-753 KTTKSSLIHNLE
+753 KTTKSNLILNLE
-765 NDAHRL
+765 NDALQL

-779 DIKKRHE
+779 EIKKRHE
-786 LEYESARKHVNEA
+786 LEYESAKKQVNEA

-812 IGNKI
+812 INNKI
-817 NELNNR
+817 NELINR
-823 INLLTEDNN
+823 FNVLTEDNS
-832 ALNNKK
+832 ALKNKK
-838 DLVKTSIN
+838 DLAMASID
-846 TESIEALKLS
+846 TQIIETLQLS
-856 LREKITVK
+856 LREKITIK

-876 NLAQKETDLRESEQ
+876 NLAQKEIDLRECEQ

-912 ERESKLLFEQ
+912 EQESKLLFEQ
-922 FQNEIIESQLDE
+922 FQNEINESQFDE
-934 GVLSESITEKTTVKE
+934 VVLSESITEKTTVKE

-961 NLLGPVNLAAIHELT
+961 NLLGPVNLAAIHELA

-999 EDAIRRIDKETRDR
+999 EDAIKRIDKETRDR

-1020 VNKNFTEFFKV
+1020 VNKNFTEFFRI

-1102 LDDSNTLRFTNM
+1102 LDDSNTLRFADM

-1157 LEEVEKMELAN
+1157 LEEAEKMELAN

>member
-1 MVRLIQLKLA
+1 MRLIQLKLA

-327 TNLAKNADDQLKFAK
+327 TNLTKNADDQLKFAK

-373 SVEAT
+373 LVEAT
-378 YLDSTEQFNQI
+378 YLDSTEQFNQV

-437 LLEEKESDLADKRL
+437 LLEEKESDLADKKL

>member
-1 MVRLIQLKLA
+1 MRLIQLKLA

-109 EREKGSTYYI
+109 EREKGSTYFI

-158 PEELRSY
+158 PEELRNY

-247 KNQFQVEKL
+247 KHQSQVEKL

-304 IENNIRNQNE
+304 IENNIRNQND

-327 TNLAKNADDQLKFAK
+327 TNLAKNADDQLKFTK
-342 DIEEAEIEKVALS
+342 DIEEAGIEKAALS

-373 SVEAT
+373 SVELA
-378 YLDSTEQFNQI
+378 YINSTEQFNQI

-413 EEEIN
+413 EEETN
-418 TRITFLNNEINN
+418 VRIAFLNNEITN
-430 IDLTGQS
+430 IDLSGQS
-437 LLEEKESDLADKRL
+437 LLEEKESDLADKRSF
-451 HVEKIEA
+451 VEKIEA

-465 LATDLEEEIDALRQ
+465 LTTDLEEEIDTLRQ
-479 HQIEIQKELSQIEGE
+479 RQIEMQKELSQIEGE

-556 TISHRPPA
+556 TITHRPPA

-571 NASHAYKP
+571 NASHTYKP

-607 NCYIIPKGESY
+607 DCYIIPKGESY

-656 LLRQERLKALQEK
+656 LLRQERLKTLQEK
-669 FPSIDRNSKDISNKL
+669 FPSIDKNYKDLSNKL
-684 SEAELQLNDYEEQ
+684 RESELQLNDYEEQ
-697 ADSYSEELKEALN
+697 ADSFSEELKEALN
-710 DFHQTEIEVEKT
+710 DFHQTEIEVEKI
-722 QQSIAYANEKH
+722 QQSISYANEKH
-733 SSITNEQN
+733 SNITNEQN
-741 ELKTKLTQIQID
+741 ELKAKLTQIEVD
-753 KTTKSSLIHNLE
+753 KITKSSLIHNLE

-771 LEQKTLSE
+771 LEQKTSSE
-779 DIKKRHE
+779 EIKKRHE
-786 LEYESARKHVNEA
+786 LEYESSRRHVNEA
-799 EIQLQESHFNLKI
+799 EIQLQENHFNLKI
-812 IGNKI
+812 IDNKI

-832 ALNNKK
+832 ILNNKK
-838 DLVKTSIN
+838 DLAKASIN
-846 TESIEALKLS
+846 TESIEALQLS
-856 LREKITVK
+856 LREKIAVK
-864 DEREKILIASRD
+864 DEREKVLIASRE
-876 NLAQKETDLRESEQ
+876 NLSQKEIDLRESEQ
-890 KRLQT
+890 RRLQT

-912 ERESKLLFEQ
+912 EQESKLLFEQ
-922 FQNEIIESQLDE
+922 FQNEINESQIDE
-934 GVLSESITEKTTVKE
+934 VVLSESITEKTTVKE

-961 NLLGPVNLAAIHELT
+961 DLLGPVNLAAIHELT

-984 LDSQVEDLTSASNTL
+984 LDSQVADLTSASNTL
-999 EDAIRRIDKETRDR
+999 EDA
-1013 LIATFNE
+1013 
-1020 VNKNFTEFFKV
+1020 
-1031 LFNGGQA
+1031 
-1038 QLELLGEEI
+1038 
-1047 LDTGIQV
+1047 
-1054 TAQPPGKK
+1054 
-1062 NTTISQ
+1062 
-1068 LSGGEKALT
+1068 
-1077 ATALVFALFKLN
+1077 
-1089 PAPFCLMDEVDAP
+1089 
-1102 LDDSNTLRFTNM
+1102 
-1114 VTEMS
+1114 
-1119 KNTQFL
+1119 
-1125 YVSHNKIAM
+1125 
-1134 EMAQQL
+1134 
-1140 IGVTMQE
+1140 
-1147 SGVSRIVEVS
+1147 
-1157 LEEVEKMELAN
+1157 

>member
-1 MVRLIQLKLA
+1 MRLIQLKLA

-125 RKDIADLFLGTGL
+125 RKDVADLFLGTGL

-158 PEELRSY
+158 PEELRNY

-247 KNQFQVEKL
+247 KHQSQVDKL

-267 RKIEAEVENLRQ
+267 RKIEAEVETLRQ

-327 TNLAKNADDQLKFAK
+327 TNLTKNEEDQLKYSK
-342 DIEEAEIEKVALS
+342 DIKESDIEKISLS
-355 ELYKTKEENFN
+355 ELYKIKEENFN
-366 SLKSSIQ
+366 ALKSSIQ
-373 SVEAT
+373 LVEVQ
-378 YLDSTEQFNQI
+378 YLTSTEQFNQA

-413 EEEIN
+413 EEETN
-418 TRITFLNNEINN
+418 ARITFLNNEISN

-437 LLEEKESDLADKRL
+437 ELEEKENDLADKRL
-451 HVEKIEA
+451 HVKNIES

-465 LATDLEEEIDALRQ
+465 LTEDLEEEIDTLRQ

-494 IKTLAQIQD
+494 IKTLLQIQD

-533 TDWVT
+533 TEWVT
-538 AIESALGG
+538 AIESALGV
-546 KLNAVLAQYE
+546 KLNAILAQYE

-571 NASHAYKP
+571 NGSHPYKP
-579 KNNKLNSALDVI
+579 KNTKLNSALDVI

-607 NCYIIPKGESY
+607 SCYIIPKGESY

-651 SLNGI
+651 SLSGI
-656 LLRQERLKALQEK
+656 LLRQERLKVLQEK
-669 FPSIDRNSKDISNKL
+669 FPSIDKNYKDVSKKL
-684 SEAELQLNDYEEQ
+684 NEAQLQLNNYEEQ
-697 ADSYSEELKEALN
+697 VDSFNDELKEALN

-722 QQSIAYANEKH
+722 QQSIVYANERLNN
-733 SSITNEQN
+733 ITNEQN
-741 ELKTKLTQIQID
+741 ELKAKLTQIEID
-753 KTTKSSLIHNLE
+753 KTTKSNLILNLE
-765 NDAHRL
+765 NDALQL
-771 LEQKTLSE
+771 LEQKTSSE
-779 DIKKRHE
+779 EIKKRHE
-786 LEYESARKHVNEA
+786 LEYESAKKQVNEA

-812 IGNKI
+812 INNKI
-817 NELNNR
+817 NELINR
-823 INLLTEDNN
+823 FNVLTEDNS

-838 DLVKTSIN
+838 DLAMASID
-846 TESIEALKLS
+846 TQIIETLQLS
-856 LREKITVK
+856 LREKITIK

-876 NLAQKETDLRESEQ
+876 NLAQKEIDLRECEQ

-912 ERESKLLFEQ
+912 EQESKLLFEQ
-922 FQNEIIESQLDE
+922 FQNEINESQFDE
-934 GVLSESITEKTTVKE
+934 VVLSESITEKTTVKE

-961 NLLGPVNLAAIHELT
+961 NLLGPVNLAAIHELA

-999 EDAIRRIDKETRDR
+999 EDAIKRIDKETRDR

-1020 VNKNFTEFFKV
+1020 VNKNFTEFFRI

-1102 LDDSNTLRFTNM
+1102 LDDSNTLRFADM

-1157 LEEVEKMELAN
+1157 LEEAEKMELAN

>member
-1 MVRLIQLKLA
+1 MRLIQLKLA

-125 RKDIADLFLGTGL
+125 RKDVADLFLGTGL

-158 PEELRSY
+158 PEELRNY

-247 KNQFQVEKL
+247 KHQSQVDKL

-267 RKIEAEVENLRQ
+267 RKIEAEVETLRQ

-327 TNLAKNADDQLKFAK
+327 TNLTKNEEDQLKYSK
-342 DIEEAEIEKVALS
+342 DIKESDIEKISLS
-355 ELYKTKEENFN
+355 ELYKIKEENFN
-366 SLKSSIQ
+366 ALKSSIQ
-373 SVEAT
+373 LVEVQ
-378 YLDSTEQFNQI
+378 YLTSTEQFNQA

-413 EEEIN
+413 EEETN
-418 TRITFLNNEINN
+418 ARITFLNNEIRN

-437 LLEEKESDLADKRL
+437 ELEEKENDLADKRL
-451 HVEKIEA
+451 HVKNIES

-465 LATDLEEEIDALRQ
+465 LTEDLEEEIDTLRQ

-494 IKTLAQIQD
+494 IKTLLQIQD

-533 TDWVT
+533 TEWVT
-538 AIESALGG
+538 AIESALGV
-546 KLNAVLAQYE
+546 KLNAILAQYE

-571 NASHAYKP
+571 NGSHPYKP
-579 KNNKLNSALDVI
+579 KNTKLNSALDVI

-607 NCYIIPKGESY
+607 SCYIIPKGESY

-651 SLNGI
+651 SLSGI
-656 LLRQERLKALQEK
+656 LLRQERLKVLQEK
-669 FPSIDRNSKDISNKL
+669 FPSIDKNYKDVSKKL
-684 SEAELQLNDYEEQ
+684 NEAQLQLNNYEEQ
-697 ADSYSEELKEALN
+697 VDSFNDELKEALN

-722 QQSIAYANEKH
+722 QQSIVYANERLNN
-733 SSITNEQN
+733 ITNEQN
-741 ELKTKLTQIQID
+741 ELKAKLTQIEID
-753 KTTKSSLIHNLE
+753 KTTKSNLILNLE
-765 NDAHRL
+765 NDALQL
-771 LEQKTLSE
+771 LEQKTSSE
-779 DIKKRHE
+779 EIKKRHE
-786 LEYESARKHVNEA
+786 LEYESAKKQVNEA

-812 IGNKI
+812 INNKI
-817 NELNNR
+817 NELINR
-823 INLLTEDNN
+823 FNVLVEDNS

-838 DLVKTSIN
+838 DLAMASID
-846 TESIEALKLS
+846 TQIIETLQLS
-856 LREKITVK
+856 LREKITIK

-876 NLAQKETDLRESEQ
+876 NLAQKEIDLRECEQ

-912 ERESKLLFEQ
+912 EQESKLLFEQ
-922 FQNEIIESQLDE
+922 FQNEINESQFDE
-934 GVLSESITEKTTVKE
+934 VVLSESITEKTTVKE

-961 NLLGPVNLAAIHELT
+961 NLLGPVNLAAIHELA

-999 EDAIRRIDKETRDR
+999 EDAIKRIDKETRDR

-1020 VNKNFTEFFKV
+1020 VNKNFTEFFRI

-1102 LDDSNTLRFTNM
+1102 LDDSNTLRFADM

-1157 LEEVEKMELAN
+1157 LEEAEKMELAN

>member
-1 MVRLIQLKLA
+1 VRLIQLKLA

-158 PEELRSY
+158 PEELRNY

-197 DVLNEIIQQIAKLE
+197 DVLNEIIQQITKLE

-221 ELTEKHKFHQAQVWV
+221 DLTQKQKFHQAQVWV

-247 KNQFQVEKL
+247 KHQSQVEKL

-267 RKIEAEVENLRQ
+267 RKIEAEVESLRQ
-279 AHIDASDEINKNQ
+279 SHINASDEINKNQ

-327 TNLAKNADDQLKFAK
+327 TNLAKNADDQLKFTN
-342 DIEEAEIEKVALS
+342 DIEEAAIEKTKLT

-373 SVEAT
+373 SVEGR
-378 YLDSTEQFNQI
+378 YLASVEQFNQAVI
-389 ANQFQST
+389 QFQST

-401 LEKATI
+401 LEKAMI
-407 DFIHKT
+407 DFILKT
-413 EEEIN
+413 EDETNI
-418 TRITFLNNEINN
+418 RLAFLNNEISN

-437 LLEEKESDLADKRL
+437 LLNEKENDLVDKQS
-451 HVEKIEA
+451 HVKKIEG
-458 KIDENKS
+458 KIEENKS
-465 LATDLEEEIDALRQ
+465 LATDLEEEIDTLRQ
-479 HQIEIQKELSQIEGE
+479 QQIEIQKELSQIEGE

-503 DTQGNESLK
+503 DAQGNESLK

-533 TDWVT
+533 TEWIT

-546 KLNAVLAQYE
+546 RLNAVLAQYE
-556 TISHRPPA
+556 SISHRPPA

-571 NASHAYKP
+571 NGSHSYKP
-579 KNNKLNSALDVI
+579 KNNKLNSVLDVI

-607 NCYIIPKGESY
+607 DYYLIPKGESY

-656 LLRQERLKALQEK
+656 LLRQERLKALQEQ
-669 FPSIDRNSKDISNKL
+669 FPSIEKSYKNILKKL
-684 SEAELQLNDYEEQ
+684 NEAELQLNDYEEQ
-697 ADSYSEELKEALN
+697 ADSFNDKLKEALN
-710 DFHQTEIEVEKT
+710 ELHQTEIEVERI
-722 QQSIAYANEKH
+722 QQSITYSNEKH
-733 SSITNEQN
+733 SNITNEQN
-741 ELKTKLTQIQID
+741 ELKEKLTQIEID
-753 KTTKSSLIHNLE
+753 KTAKSSLIHNLE
-765 NDAHRL
+765 IDAHRL
-771 LEQKTLSE
+771 LEQKTSSE
-779 DIKKRHE
+779 EIKKRHE
-786 LEYESARKHVNEA
+786 FEYESVKKQVNEA

-812 IGNKI
+812 INNKI
-817 NELNNR
+817 NELNSK
-823 INLLTEDNN
+823 INILYEDNK

-838 DLVKTSIN
+838 DLAKASID
-846 TESIEALKLS
+846 TEIIEALQLS

-876 NLAQKETDLRESEQ
+876 NLAQKETDLRECEQ

-912 ERESKLLFEQ
+912 EQESKLLFEQ
-922 FQNEIIESQLDE
+922 FQNEINESQLDE
-934 GVLSESITEKTTVKE
+934 MVLSESITEKTTVKGM
-949 VQELCNKLQEEI
+949 QELCNKLQEDI

-984 LDSQVEDLTSASNTL
+984 LDSQVEDLTSASNT
-999 EDAIRRIDKETRDR
+999 
-1013 LIATFNE
+1013 
-1020 VNKNFTEFFKV
+1020 
-1031 LFNGGQA
+1031 
-1038 QLELLGEEI
+1038 
-1047 LDTGIQV
+1047 
-1054 TAQPPGKK
+1054 
-1062 NTTISQ
+1062 
-1068 LSGGEKALT
+1068 
-1077 ATALVFALFKLN
+1077 
-1089 PAPFCLMDEVDAP
+1089 
-1102 LDDSNTLRFTNM
+1102 
-1114 VTEMS
+1114 
-1119 KNTQFL
+1119 
-1125 YVSHNKIAM
+1125 
-1134 EMAQQL
+1134 
-1140 IGVTMQE
+1140 
-1147 SGVSRIVEVS
+1147 
-1157 LEEVEKMELAN
+1157 

>member
-1 MVRLIQLKLA
+1 
-11 GFKSFVDPTTI
+11 
-22 QLQGQRVGIVG
+22 
-33 PNGCGK
+33 
-39 SNIMESVKWVL
+39 
-50 GESSAKEMRSENMDS
+50 
-65 VIFNGS
+65 
-71 ENRKPISRASVE
+71 
-83 LIFDNSLGKAPTEWS
+83 
-98 QYAEISVKRVI
+98 
-109 EREKGSTYYI
+109 
-119 NNLAVR
+119 
-125 RKDIADLFLGTGL
+125 
-138 GGRGYAIIGQ
+138 
-148 NTISQIIEAK
+148 
-158 PEELRSY
+158 
-165 LEEAAGV
+165 
-172 SKYKERRRET
+172 
-182 EFRLRDTRENLSRIQ
+182 
-197 DVLNEIIQQIAKLE
+197 
-211 SQAVIATKYN
+211 
-221 ELTEKHKFHQAQVWV
+221 
-236 LKKRDASIVWK
+236 
-247 KNQFQVEKL
+247 
-256 VNELEQQTAAL
+256 
-267 RKIEAEVENLRQ
+267 
-279 AHIDASDEINKNQ
+279 
-292 ASFYEINAEVSN
+292 
-304 IENNIRNQNE
+304 
-314 LLERS
+314 
-319 KKELIEIE
+319 
-327 TNLAKNADDQLKFAK
+327 
-342 DIEEAEIEKVALS
+342 
-355 ELYKTKEENFN
+355 
-366 SLKSSIQ
+366 
-373 SVEAT
+373 
-378 YLDSTEQFNQI
+378 
-389 ANQFQST
+389 
-396 QEKIN
+396 
-401 LEKATI
+401 
-407 DFIHKT
+407 
-413 EEEIN
+413 
-418 TRITFLNNEINN
+418 
-430 IDLTGQS
+430 
-437 LLEEKESDLADKRL
+437 
-451 HVEKIEA
+451 
-458 KIDENKS
+458 
-465 LATDLEEEIDALRQ
+465 
-479 HQIEIQKELSQIEGE
+479 
-494 IKTLAQIQD
+494 
-503 DTQGNESLK
+503 
-512 SWTSQHNIN
+512 
-521 TSNRLWEKLKIK
+521 LWEKLKIK
-533 TDWVT
+533 TEWVT

-571 NASHAYKP
+571 NASHTYKP

-607 NCYIIPKGESY
+607 DCYIIPKGESY

-669 FPSIDRNSKDISNKL
+669 FPSIEKSYKDVLNKL

-697 ADSYSEELKEALN
+697 ADSFSEELKDALN
-710 DFHQTEIEVEKT
+710 AFHQTEIEVEKI
-722 QQSIAYANEKH
+722 QQSITYANEKH
-733 SSITNEQN
+733 SNITNEQN
-741 ELKTKLTQIQID
+741 ELKAKLTQIEVD

-765 NDAHRL
+765 NDAHRF
-771 LEQKTLSE
+771 LEQKTSSE
-779 DIKKRHE
+779 EIKKRHE

-812 IGNKI
+812 IDNKI

-823 INLLTEDNN
+823 INILTEDNN
-832 ALNNKK
+832 TLNYKK
-838 DLVKTSIN
+838 DLAKASIN
-846 TESIEALKLS
+846 TESIETLQLS

-912 ERESKLLFEQ
+912 EQESKLLFEQ
-922 FQNEIIESQLDE
+922 FQNEINESQLDE
-934 GVLSESITEKTTVKE
+934 VVLSESITEKTTVKE

-1102 LDDSNTLRFTNM
+1102 LDDSNTLRFANM

-1157 LEEVEKMELAN
+1157 LEEAEKMELAN

>member
-1 MVRLIQLKLA
+1 MRLIQLKLA

-327 TNLAKNADDQLKFAK
+327 TNLTKNADDQLKFAK

-373 SVEAT
+373 LVEAT
-378 YLDSTEQFNQI
+378 YLDSTEQFNQV

>member
-1 MVRLIQLKLA
+1 MRLIQLKLA

-373 SVEAT
+373 LVEAT

-437 LLEEKESDLADKRL
+437 LLEEKESDLADKRS
-451 HVEKIEA
+451 HVEKIET

-465 LATDLEEEIDALRQ
+465 LATDLEEEIDTLRQ
-479 HQIEIQKELSQIEGE
+479 RQIEMQKELSQIEGE

>member
-1 MVRLIQLKLA
+1 MRLIQLKLA

-22 QLQGQRVGIVG
+22 QLQGQRIGIVG

-158 PEELRSY
+158 PEELRNY

-182 EFRLRDTRENLSRIQ
+182 EFRLRDTRDNLSRIQ
-197 DVLNEIIQQIAKLE
+197 DVLNEIVQQIAKLE

-221 ELTEKHKFHQAQVWV
+221 DLTQKQKFHQAQVWV

-247 KNQFQVEKL
+247 KHQSQVEKL

-267 RKIEAEVENLRQ
+267 RKIEAEVESLRQ
-279 AHIDASDEINKNQ
+279 AHISASDEINKNQ

-327 TNLAKNADDQLKFAK
+327 TNLAKNADDQLKFTK
-342 DIEEAEIEKVALS
+342 DIEEAGIEKAALS

-373 SVEAT
+373 SVELA
-378 YLDSTEQFNQI
+378 YINSTEQFNQI

-413 EEEIN
+413 EEEAN
-418 TRITFLNNEINN
+418 VRIAFLNNEITN
-430 IDLTGQS
+430 IDLSGQS
-437 LLEEKESDLADKRL
+437 LLEEKESDLADKRSF
-451 HVEKIEA
+451 VEKIEA

-465 LATDLEEEIDALRQ
+465 LTTDLEEEIDTLRQ
-479 HQIEIQKELSQIEGE
+479 RQIEMQKELSQIEGE

-556 TISHRPPA
+556 TITHRPPA

-571 NASHAYKP
+571 NASHTYKP

-607 NCYIIPKGESY
+607 DCYIIPKGESY

-656 LLRQERLKALQEK
+656 LLRQERLKTLQEK
-669 FPSIDRNSKDISNKL
+669 FPSIDKNYKDLSNKL
-684 SEAELQLNDYEEQ
+684 RESELQLNDYEEQ
-697 ADSYSEELKEALN
+697 ADSFSEELKEALN
-710 DFHQTEIEVEKT
+710 DFHQTEIEVEKI
-722 QQSIAYANEKH
+722 QQSISYANEKH
-733 SSITNEQN
+733 SNITNEQN
-741 ELKTKLTQIQID
+741 ELKAKLTQIEVD
-753 KTTKSSLIHNLE
+753 KITKSSLIHNLE

-771 LEQKTLSE
+771 LEQKTSSE
-779 DIKKRHE
+779 EIKKRHE
-786 LEYESARKHVNEA
+786 LEYESARRHVNEA
-799 EIQLQESHFNLKI
+799 EMQLQESHFNLKI
-812 IGNKI
+812 IDNKI
-817 NELNNR
+817 NELNNK
-823 INLLTEDNN
+823 INLLTGDNN
-832 ALNNKK
+832 ILINKK
-838 DLVKTSIN
+838 DLAKASIN
-846 TESIEALKLS
+846 TESIEALQLS
-856 LREKITVK
+856 LREKIAVK
-864 DEREKILIASRD
+864 DEREKVLIASRE
-876 NLAQKETDLRESEQ
+876 NLSQKEIDLRESEQ
-890 KRLQT
+890 RRLQT

-912 ERESKLLFEQ
+912 EQESKLLFEQ
-922 FQNEIIESQLDE
+922 FQNEINESQIDE
-934 GVLSESITEKTTVKE
+934 VVLSESITEKTTVKE

-961 NLLGPVNLAAIHELT
+961 DLLGPVNLAAIHELT

-984 LDSQVEDLTSASNTL
+984 LDSQVADLTSASNTL

-1102 LDDSNTLRFTNM
+1102 LDDSNTLRFANM

-1157 LEEVEKMELAN
+1157 LEEAEKMELAN

>member
-1 MVRLIQLKLA
+1 MRLIQLKLA

-125 RKDIADLFLGTGL
+125 RKDVADLFLGTGL

-158 PEELRSY
+158 PEELRNY

-247 KNQFQVEKL
+247 KHQSQVDKL

-267 RKIEAEVENLRQ
+267 RKIEAEVETLRQ

-327 TNLAKNADDQLKFAK
+327 TNLTKNEEDQLKYSK
-342 DIEEAEIEKVALS
+342 DIKESDIEKISLS
-355 ELYKTKEENFN
+355 ELYKIKEENFN
-366 SLKSSIQ
+366 ALKSSIQ
-373 SVEAT
+373 LVEVQ
-378 YLDSTEQFNQI
+378 YLTSTEQFNQA

-413 EEEIN
+413 EEETN
-418 TRITFLNNEINN
+418 ARITFLNNEISN

-437 LLEEKESDLADKRL
+437 ELEEKENDLADKRL
-451 HVEKIEA
+451 HVKNIES

-465 LATDLEEEIDALRQ
+465 LTEDLEEEIDTLRQ

-494 IKTLAQIQD
+494 IKTLLQIQD

-533 TDWVT
+533 TEWVT
-538 AIESALGG
+538 AIESALGV

-571 NASHAYKP
+571 NGSHPYKP
-579 KNNKLNSALDVI
+579 KNTKLNSALDVI

-607 NCYIIPKGESY
+607 SCYIIPKGESY

-651 SLNGI
+651 SLSGI
-656 LLRQERLKALQEK
+656 LLRQERLKVLQEK
-669 FPSIDRNSKDISNKL
+669 FPSIDKNYKDVSKKL
-684 SEAELQLNDYEEQ
+684 NEAQLQLNNYEEQ
-697 ADSYSEELKEALN
+697 VDSFNDELKEALN

-722 QQSIAYANEKH
+722 QQSIVYANERLNN
-733 SSITNEQN
+733 ITNEQN
-741 ELKTKLTQIQID
+741 ELKAKLTQIEID
-753 KTTKSSLIHNLE
+753 KTTKSNLILNLE
-765 NDAHRL
+765 NDALQL
-771 LEQKTLSE
+771 LEQKTSSE
-779 DIKKRHE
+779 EIKKRHE
-786 LEYESARKHVNEA
+786 LEYESAKKQVNEA

-812 IGNKI
+812 INNKI
-817 NELNNR
+817 NELTNR
-823 INLLTEDNN
+823 FNILTEDNS

-838 DLVKTSIN
+838 DLAMASID
-846 TESIEALKLS
+846 TQIIETLQLS
-856 LREKITVK
+856 LREKITIK

-876 NLAQKETDLRESEQ
+876 NLAQKEIDLRECEQ

-912 ERESKLLFEQ
+912 EQESKLLFEQ
-922 FQNEIIESQLDE
+922 FQNEINESQFDE
-934 GVLSESITEKTTVKE
+934 VVLSESITEKTTVKE

-961 NLLGPVNLAAIHELT
+961 NLLGPVNLAAIHELA

-999 EDAIRRIDKETRDR
+999 EDAIKRIDKETRDR

-1020 VNKNFTEFFKV
+1020 VNKNFTEFFRI

-1102 LDDSNTLRFTNM
+1102 LDDSNTLRFADM

-1157 LEEVEKMELAN
+1157 LEEAEKMELAN

>member
-1 MVRLIQLKLA
+1 VRLIQLKLA

-221 ELTEKHKFHQAQVWV
+221 ELTEKYKFHQAQVWV

-373 SVEAT
+373 LVEAT
-378 YLDSTEQFNQI
+378 YLDSTEQFNQV

-733 SSITNEQN
+733 SSITNEHN

-922 FQNEIIESQLDE
+922 FQNEINESQLDE

>member
-1 MVRLIQLKLA
+1 MRLIQLKLA

-373 SVEAT
+373 LVEAT

-922 FQNEIIESQLDE
+922 FQNEINESQLDE

>member
-1 MVRLIQLKLA
+1 MRLIQLKLA

-22 QLQGQRVGIVG
+22 QLQGQRIGIVG

-158 PEELRSY
+158 PEELRNY

-182 EFRLRDTRENLSRIQ
+182 EFRLRDTRDNLSRIQ
-197 DVLNEIIQQIAKLE
+197 DVLNEIVQQIAKLE

-221 ELTEKHKFHQAQVWV
+221 DLTQKQKFHQAQVWV

-247 KNQFQVEKL
+247 KHQSQVEKL

-267 RKIEAEVENLRQ
+267 RKIEAEVESLRQ
-279 AHIDASDEINKNQ
+279 AHISASDEINKNQ

-327 TNLAKNADDQLKFAK
+327 TNLAKNADDQLKFTN
-342 DIEEAEIEKVALS
+342 DIEEAAIEKTKLT

-373 SVEAT
+373 SVEGR
-378 YLDSTEQFNQI
+378 YLASVEQFNQAVI
-389 ANQFQST
+389 QFQST

-401 LEKATI
+401 LEKAMI
-407 DFIHKT
+407 DFILKT
-413 EEEIN
+413 EEETNI
-418 TRITFLNNEINN
+418 RLAFLNNEISN

-437 LLEEKESDLADKRL
+437 LLDEKENDLVDKQS
-451 HVEKIEA
+451 HVEKIEG
-458 KIDENKS
+458 KIEENKS
-465 LATDLEEEIDALRQ
+465 LATDLEEEIDTLRKQ
-479 HQIEIQKELSQIEGE
+479 QIEIQKELSQIEGE

-503 DTQGNESLK
+503 DAQGNESLK

-533 TDWVT
+533 TEWIT

-556 TISHRPPA
+556 SISHRPPA

-571 NASHAYKP
+571 NGSKSYKP
-579 KNNKLNSALDVI
+579 KNNKLNSVLDVI

-607 NCYIIPKGESY
+607 DYYLIPKGESY

-656 LLRQERLKALQEK
+656 LLRQERLKALQEQ
-669 FPSIDRNSKDISNKL
+669 FPSIEKNYKNILKKL
-684 SEAELQLNDYEEQ
+684 NEAELQLNDYEEQ
-697 ADSYSEELKEALN
+697 ADSFSEELKEALN
-710 DFHQTEIEVEKT
+710 ELHQTEIEVERI
-722 QQSIAYANEKH
+722 QQSISYSNEKH
-733 SSITNEQN
+733 SNITNEQN
-741 ELKTKLTQIQID
+741 ELKEKLAQIEID
-753 KTTKSSLIHNLE
+753 KTAKSSLIHNLE
-765 NDAHRL
+765 IDAHRL
-771 LEQKTLSE
+771 LEQKTSSE
-779 DIKKRHE
+779 EIKKRHE
-786 LEYESARKHVNEA
+786 FEYESVKKQVNEA

-812 IGNKI
+812 IDNKI
-817 NELNNR
+817 NELNNK
-823 INLLTEDNN
+823 INILYEDNK

-838 DLVKTSIN
+838 DSAKASID
-846 TESIEALKLS
+846 TGVIEALQLS

-876 NLAQKETDLRESEQ
+876 NLAQKETDLRECEQ

-912 ERESKLLFEQ
+912 EQESKLLFEQ
-922 FQNEIIESQLDE
+922 FQNEINESQLDE
-934 GVLSESITEKTTVKE
+934 IVLSESITEKTTVKE

-1157 LEEVEKMELAN
+1157 LAEAEKMELAN

>member
-1 MVRLIQLKLA
+1 VRLIQLKLA

-125 RKDIADLFLGTGL
+125 RKDVADLFLGTGL

-158 PEELRSY
+158 PEELRNY

-247 KNQFQVEKL
+247 KHQSQVDKL

-267 RKIEAEVENLRQ
+267 RKIEAEVETLRQ

-327 TNLAKNADDQLKFAK
+327 TNLTKNEEDQLKYSK
-342 DIEEAEIEKVALS
+342 DIKESDIEKISLS
-355 ELYKTKEENFN
+355 ELYKIKEENFN
-366 SLKSSIQ
+366 ALKSSIQ
-373 SVEAT
+373 LVEVQ
-378 YLDSTEQFNQI
+378 YLTSTEQFNQA

-413 EEEIN
+413 EEETN
-418 TRITFLNNEINN
+418 ARITFLNNEIRN

-437 LLEEKESDLADKRL
+437 ELEEKENDLADKRL
-451 HVEKIEA
+451 HVKNIES

-465 LATDLEEEIDALRQ
+465 LTEDLEEEIDTLRQ

-494 IKTLAQIQD
+494 IKTLLQIQD

-533 TDWVT
+533 TEWVT
-538 AIESALGG
+538 AIESALGV

-571 NASHAYKP
+571 NGSHHYKP
-579 KNNKLNSALDVI
+579 KNTKLNSALDVI

-607 NCYIIPKGESY
+607 SCYIIPKGESY

-651 SLNGI
+651 SLSGI
-656 LLRQERLKALQEK
+656 LLRQERLKVLQEK
-669 FPSIDRNSKDISNKL
+669 FPSIDKNYKDVSKKL
-684 SEAELQLNDYEEQ
+684 NEAQLQLNNYEEQ
-697 ADSYSEELKEALN
+697 VDSFNDELKEALN

-722 QQSIAYANEKH
+722 QQSIVYANERLNN
-733 SSITNEQN
+733 ITNEQN
-741 ELKTKLTQIQID
+741 ELKAKLTQIEID
-753 KTTKSSLIHNLE
+753 KTTKSNLILNLE
-765 NDAHRL
+765 NDALQL
-771 LEQKTLSE
+771 LEQKTSSE
-779 DIKKRHE
+779 EIKKRHE
-786 LEYESARKHVNEA
+786 LEYESAKKQVNEA

-812 IGNKI
+812 INNKI
-817 NELNNR
+817 NELINR
-823 INLLTEDNN
+823 FNVLTEDNS

-838 DLVKTSIN
+838 DLAMASID
-846 TESIEALKLS
+846 TQIIETLQLS
-856 LREKITVK
+856 LREKITIK

-876 NLAQKETDLRESEQ
+876 NLAQKEIDLRECEQ

-912 ERESKLLFEQ
+912 EQESKLLFEQ
-922 FQNEIIESQLDE
+922 FQNEINESQFDE
-934 GVLSESITEKTTVKE
+934 AVLSESITEKITVKE

-961 NLLGPVNLAAIHELT
+961 NLLGPVNLAAIHELA

-999 EDAIRRIDKETRDR
+999 EDAIKRIDKETRDR

-1020 VNKNFTEFFKV
+1020 VNKNFTEFFRI

-1047 LDTGIQV
+1047 LDTGI
-1054 TAQPPGKK
+1054 
-1062 NTTISQ
+1062 
-1068 LSGGEKALT
+1068 
-1077 ATALVFALFKLN
+1077 
-1089 PAPFCLMDEVDAP
+1089 
-1102 LDDSNTLRFTNM
+1102 
-1114 VTEMS
+1114 
-1119 KNTQFL
+1119 
-1125 YVSHNKIAM
+1125 
-1134 EMAQQL
+1134 
-1140 IGVTMQE
+1140 
-1147 SGVSRIVEVS
+1147 
-1157 LEEVEKMELAN
+1157 

>member
-1 MVRLIQLKLA
+1 MRLIQLKLA

-158 PEELRSY
+158 PEELRNY

-197 DVLNEIIQQIAKLE
+197 DVLNEIIQQITKLE

-221 ELTEKHKFHQAQVWV
+221 DLTQKQKFHQAQVWV

-247 KNQFQVEKL
+247 KHQSQVEKL

-267 RKIEAEVENLRQ
+267 RKIEAEVESLRQ
-279 AHIDASDEINKNQ
+279 SHINASDEINKNQ

-327 TNLAKNADDQLKFAK
+327 TNLAKNADDQLKFTN
-342 DIEEAEIEKVALS
+342 DIEEAAIEKTKLT

-373 SVEAT
+373 SVEGR
-378 YLDSTEQFNQI
+378 YLASVEQFNQAVI
-389 ANQFQST
+389 QFQST

-401 LEKATI
+401 LEKAMI
-407 DFIHKT
+407 DFILKT
-413 EEEIN
+413 EEETNI
-418 TRITFLNNEINN
+418 RLAFLNNEISN

-437 LLEEKESDLADKRL
+437 LLNEKENDLVDKQS
-451 HVEKIEA
+451 HVEKIEG
-458 KIDENKS
+458 KIEENKS
-465 LATDLEEEIDALRQ
+465 LATDLEEEIDTLRQ
-479 HQIEIQKELSQIEGE
+479 QQIEIQKELSQIEGE

-503 DTQGNESLK
+503 DSQGNESLK

-533 TDWVT
+533 TEWIT

-546 KLNAVLAQYE
+546 RLNAVLAQYE
-556 TISHRPPA
+556 SISHRPPA

-571 NASHAYKP
+571 NGSHSYKP
-579 KNNKLNSALDVI
+579 KNNKLNSVLDVI

-607 NCYIIPKGESY
+607 DYYLIPKGESY

-656 LLRQERLKALQEK
+656 LLRQERLKALQEQ
-669 FPSIDRNSKDISNKL
+669 FPSIEKSYKNILKKL
-684 SEAELQLNDYEEQ
+684 NEAELQLNDYEEQ
-697 ADSYSEELKEALN
+697 ADSFNDELKEALN
-710 DFHQTEIEVEKT
+710 ELHQTEIEVERI
-722 QQSIAYANEKH
+722 QQSITYSNEKH
-733 SSITNEQN
+733 SNITNEQN
-741 ELKTKLTQIQID
+741 ELKEKLTQIEID
-753 KTTKSSLIHNLE
+753 KTAKFSLIHNLE
-765 NDAHRL
+765 IDAHRL
-771 LEQKTLSE
+771 LEQKTSSE
-779 DIKKRHE
+779 EIKKRHE
-786 LEYESARKHVNEA
+786 FEYESVKKQVNEA

-812 IGNKI
+812 INNKI
-817 NELNNR
+817 NELNSK
-823 INLLTEDNN
+823 INILYEDNK

-838 DLVKTSIN
+838 DLAKASID
-846 TESIEALKLS
+846 TEIIEALQLS

-876 NLAQKETDLRESEQ
+876 NLAQKETDLRECEQ

-912 ERESKLLFEQ
+912 EQESKLLFEQ
-922 FQNEIIESQLDE
+922 FQNEINESQLDE
-934 GVLSESITEKTTVKE
+934 MVLSESITEKTTVKDM
-949 VQELCNKLQEEI
+949 QELCNKLQEDI

-1020 VNKNFTEFFKV
+1020 VNKNFTDFFKI

-1125 YVSHNKIAM
+1125 YVSHNKLAM

>member
-1 MVRLIQLKLA
+1 MRLIQLKLA

-327 TNLAKNADDQLKFAK
+327 TNLTKNADDQLKFAK

-373 SVEAT
+373 LVEAT

-579 KNNKLNSALDVI
+579 KNNKLNSALDLI

>member
-1 MVRLIQLKLA
+1 VRLIQLKLA

-71 ENRKPISRASVE
+71 
-83 LIFDNSLGKAPTEWS
+83 
-98 QYAEISVKRVI
+98 EISVKRVI

-327 TNLAKNADDQLKFAK
+327 TNLTKNADDQLKFAK

-373 SVEAT
+373 LVEAT
-378 YLDSTEQFNQI
+378 YLDSTEQFNQV

>member
-1 MVRLIQLKLA
+1 MRLIQLKLA

-125 RKDIADLFLGTGL
+125 RKDVADLFLGTGL

-158 PEELRSY
+158 PEELRNY

-197 DVLNEIIQQIAKLE
+197 DVVNEIIQQIAKLE

-247 KNQFQVEKL
+247 KNQSQVEKL

-279 AHIDASDEINKNQ
+279 AHINASDEINKNQ
-292 ASFYEINAEVSN
+292 ASFYEINSEVSN

-319 KKELIEIE
+319 KKELVEIE
-327 TNLAKNADDQLKFAK
+327 ANLSKNAEDQLKFSK
-342 DIEEAEIEKVALS
+342 EIEEAVIQKTALS
-355 ELYKTKEENFN
+355 ELFMTKEESFN
-366 SLKSSIQ
+366 TLKSSIQ
-373 SVEAT
+373 SVESQ
-378 YLDSTEQFNQI
+378 YLSSSEKFNQT
-389 ANQFQST
+389 ANQFQTT

-413 EEEIN
+413 EEETN
-418 TRITFLNNEINN
+418 ARISFLNNEINN
-430 IDLTGQS
+430 IDLSGKSQ
-437 LLEEKESDLADKRL
+437 LEEKETDLSDKRL
-451 HVEKIEA
+451 DAEKIEE
-458 KIDENKS
+458 KISDNKS
-465 LATDLEEEIDALRQ
+465 LSSDLEEEIDTLRQ

-494 IKTLAQIQD
+494 IKTLVQIQD

-533 TDWVT
+533 SDWVT

-556 TISHRPPA
+556 SIAHRPPA

-579 KNNKLNSALDVI
+579 KNNKLNSALDAI

-607 NCYIIPKGESY
+607 DCYLIPKGESY

-656 LLRQERLKALQEK
+656 LIRQERLKALQDK
-669 FPSIDRNSKDISNKL
+669 FPSIEKGYKDVLNRL
-684 SEAELQLNDYEEQ
+684 NDAELQLNDYEEQ
-697 ADSYSEELKEALN
+697 ADSFSEELKDALN
-710 DFHQTEIEVEKT
+710 ELHQTEIEVEKI
-722 QQSIAYANEKH
+722 QQSISYANEKH
-733 SSITNEQN
+733 SNISHEQN
-741 ELKTKLTQIQID
+741 ELKAKLTQIQID
-753 KTTKSSLIHNLE
+753 KTTKSNLIQNLE
-765 NDAHRL
+765 GDSHRF
-771 LEQKTLSE
+771 LEQKTADE
-779 DIKKRHE
+779 EIKKRHE
-786 LEYESARKHVNEA
+786 FEYESARQQVNEA

-812 IGNKI
+812 VDNKI
-817 NELNNR
+817 SELNNR
-823 INLLTEDNN
+823 VGLLFEDNN
-832 ALNNKK
+832 VLNNKK
-838 DLVKTSIN
+838 DLAKASIN
-846 TESIEALKLS
+846 TEHIDMLQAT
-856 LREKITVK
+856 LREKLTVK
-864 DEREKILIASRD
+864 DEREKVLIASRD

-912 ERESKLLFEQ
+912 EQESKLLFEQ
-922 FQNEIIESQLDE
+922 FQNEINESQLDE
-934 GVLSESITEKTTVKE
+934 VVLSESITDKTTVKE

-961 NLLGPVNLAAIHELT
+961 NSLGPVNLAAIHELT

-1038 QLELLGEEI
+1038 KLELLGEEI

-1102 LDDSNTLRFTNM
+1102 LDDSNTLRFANM

>member
-1 MVRLIQLKLA
+1 VRLIQLKLA

-373 SVEAT
+373 LVEAT
-378 YLDSTEQFNQI
+378 YLDSTEQFNQV

-832 ALNNKK
+832 VLNNKK

-922 FQNEIIESQLDE
+922 FQNEINESQLDE

>member
-1 MVRLIQLKLA
+1 MRLIQLKLA

-247 KNQFQVEKL
+247 KHQTQVEKL

-327 TNLAKNADDQLKFAK
+327 TNLAKNADDQLKFTK
-342 DIEEAEIEKVALS
+342 DIEEAEIEKAVLS

-401 LEKATI
+401 LEKAAI

-413 EEEIN
+413 EEETN
-418 TRITFLNNEINN
+418 ARITFLNNEISN

-437 LLEEKESDLADKRL
+437 LLGEKESDLADKRS

-465 LATDLEEEIDALRQ
+465 LATDLEEEIDTLRQ
-479 HQIEIQKELSQIEGE
+479 RQIEMQKELSQIEGE

-571 NASHAYKP
+571 NASHTYKP

-591 EISDPLLMN
+591 EINDPLLMN

-607 NCYIIPKGESY
+607 DCYIIPKGESY
-618 KNFIGNL
+618 KNFISNL

-669 FPSIDRNSKDISNKL
+669 FPSIDKNYKDVSNKL

-697 ADSYSEELKEALN
+697 ADSFNEELKEALN

-733 SSITNEQN
+733 SNITNEQN
-741 ELKTKLTQIQID
+741 ELKAKLIQIEVD

-771 LEQKTLSE
+771 LEQKTS
-779 DIKKRHE
+779 
-786 LEYESARKHVNEA
+786 S
-799 EIQLQESHFNLKI
+799 
-812 IGNKI
+812 
-817 NELNNR
+817 
-823 INLLTEDNN
+823 
-832 ALNNKK
+832 
-838 DLVKTSIN
+838 
-846 TESIEALKLS
+846 
-856 LREKITVK
+856 
-864 DEREKILIASRD
+864 
-876 NLAQKETDLRESEQ
+876 
-890 KRLQT
+890 
-895 EQAVHPIR
+895 
-903 DKLEQSRLN
+903 
-912 ERESKLLFEQ
+912 
-922 FQNEIIESQLDE
+922 
-934 GVLSESITEKTTVKE
+934 
-949 VQELCNKLQEEI
+949 EEI
-961 NLLGPVNLAAIHELT
+961 KRGHE
-976 SEKERKGY
+976 
-984 LDSQVEDLTSASNTL
+984 
-999 EDAIRRIDKETRDR
+999 
-1013 LIATFNE
+1013 
-1020 VNKNFTEFFKV
+1020 
-1031 LFNGGQA
+1031 
-1038 QLELLGEEI
+1038 
-1047 LDTGIQV
+1047 
-1054 TAQPPGKK
+1054 
-1062 NTTISQ
+1062 
-1068 LSGGEKALT
+1068 
-1077 ATALVFALFKLN
+1077 
-1089 PAPFCLMDEVDAP
+1089 
-1102 LDDSNTLRFTNM
+1102 
-1114 VTEMS
+1114 
-1119 KNTQFL
+1119 
-1125 YVSHNKIAM
+1125 
-1134 EMAQQL
+1134 
-1140 IGVTMQE
+1140 
-1147 SGVSRIVEVS
+1147 
-1157 LEEVEKMELAN
+1157 

>member
-1 MVRLIQLKLA
+1 MRLIQLKLA

-158 PEELRSY
+158 PEELRNY

-197 DVLNEIIQQIAKLE
+197 DVLNEIIQQITKLE

-221 ELTEKHKFHQAQVWV
+221 DLTQKQKFHQAQVWV

-247 KNQFQVEKL
+247 KHQSQVEKL

-267 RKIEAEVENLRQ
+267 RKIEAEVEGLRQ
-279 AHIDASDEINKNQ
+279 SHINASDEINKNQ

-327 TNLAKNADDQLKFAK
+327 TNLAKNADDQLKFTN
-342 DIEEAEIEKVALS
+342 DIEEAAIEKTKLT

-373 SVEAT
+373 SVEGR
-378 YLDSTEQFNQI
+378 YLASVEQFNQAVI
-389 ANQFQST
+389 QFQST

-401 LEKATI
+401 LEKAMI
-407 DFIHKT
+407 DFILKT
-413 EEEIN
+413 EDETNI
-418 TRITFLNNEINN
+418 RLAFLNNEISN

-437 LLEEKESDLADKRL
+437 LLNEKENDLVDRQS
-451 HVEKIEA
+451 HVKKIEG
-458 KIDENKS
+458 KIEENKS
-465 LATDLEEEIDALRQ
+465 LATDLEEEIDTLRQ
-479 HQIEIQKELSQIEGE
+479 QQIEIQKELSQIEGE

-503 DTQGNESLK
+503 DAQGNESLK

-533 TDWVT
+533 TEWIT

-546 KLNAVLAQYE
+546 RLNAVLAQYE
-556 TISHRPPA
+556 SISHRPPA

-571 NASHAYKP
+571 NGSHSYKP
-579 KNNKLNSALDVI
+579 KNNKLNSVLDVI

-607 NCYIIPKGESY
+607 DYYLIPKGESY

-656 LLRQERLKALQEK
+656 LLRQERLKALQEQ
-669 FPSIDRNSKDISNKL
+669 FPSIEKSYKNILKKL
-684 SEAELQLNDYEEQ
+684 NEAELQLNDYEEQ
-697 ADSYSEELKEALN
+697 ADSFNDKLKEALN
-710 DFHQTEIEVEKT
+710 ELHQTEIEVERI
-722 QQSIAYANEKH
+722 QQSITYSNEKH
-733 SSITNEQN
+733 SNITNEQN
-741 ELKTKLTQIQID
+741 ELKEKLTQIEID
-753 KTTKSSLIHNLE
+753 KTAKSSLIHNLE
-765 NDAHRL
+765 IDAHRL
-771 LEQKTLSE
+771 LEQKTSSE
-779 DIKKRHE
+779 EIKKRHE
-786 LEYESARKHVNEA
+786 FEYESVKKQVNEA

-812 IGNKI
+812 INNKI
-817 NELNNR
+817 NELNSK
-823 INLLTEDNN
+823 INILYEDNK

-838 DLVKTSIN
+838 DLAKASID
-846 TESIEALKLS
+846 TEIIEALQLS

-876 NLAQKETDLRESEQ
+876 NLAQKETDLRECEQ

-912 ERESKLLFEQ
+912 EQESKLLFEQ
-922 FQNEIIESQLDE
+922 FQNEINESQLDE
-934 GVLSESITEKTTVKE
+934 MVLSESITEKTTVKDM
-949 VQELCNKLQEEI
+949 QELCNKLQEDI

-1020 VNKNFTEFFKV
+1020 VNKNFTDFFKV

-1038 QLELLGEEI
+1038 QLELLGKEI

-1125 YVSHNKIAM
+1125 YVSHNKLAM